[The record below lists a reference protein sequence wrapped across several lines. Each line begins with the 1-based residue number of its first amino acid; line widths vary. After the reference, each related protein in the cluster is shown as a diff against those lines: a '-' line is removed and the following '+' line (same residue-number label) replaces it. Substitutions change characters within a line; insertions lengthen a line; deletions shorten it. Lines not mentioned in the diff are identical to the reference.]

1 MGTGGKKTL
10 KEAVDVQGNL
20 LGELDFT
27 QPLCRVWNTQAE
39 KERKV
44 KLEHAVTHIWSTC
57 EGRTPAAWRHH
68 QPGLMGTTGMVLET
82 KRCRCLC
89 GVSSSL
95 SSFCSEA
102 LVLLDKDKANDSL

>member
-44 KLEHAVTHIWSTC
+44 KLEHAVTHIWST
-57 EGRTPAAWRHH
+57 
-68 QPGLMGTTGMVLET
+68 
-82 KRCRCLC
+82 
-89 GVSSSL
+89 
-95 SSFCSEA
+95 
-102 LVLLDKDKANDSL
+102 